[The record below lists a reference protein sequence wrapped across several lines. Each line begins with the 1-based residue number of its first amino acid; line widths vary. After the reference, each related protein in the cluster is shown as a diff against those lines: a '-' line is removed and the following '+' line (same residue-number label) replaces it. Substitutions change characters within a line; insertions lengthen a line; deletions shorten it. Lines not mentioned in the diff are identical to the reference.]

1 TKTSTGLKIRA
12 LLANKNYRKGKK
24 VSDQQMQQINLK
36 RYTQRPNWNYSIS
49 P

>member
-1 TKTSTGLKIRA
+1 LNIRA
-12 LLANKNYRKGKK
+12 LLNTKSYHKGKK
-24 VSDQQMQQINLK
+24 VSDQQMHQINLE